1 MIPHH
6 INNVLCAI
14 KKLALRL
21 VELKALI
28 YFQINPHYT
37 CAESHHLIIARDLP
51 FLFCT

>member
-21 VELKALI
+21 VELKALDL
-28 YFQINPHYT
+28 FSNQP
-37 CAESHHLIIARDLP
+37 LITHVLNHII
-51 FLFCT
+51 